1 MAANYLHGVE
11 TIEVERGAR
20 PVRTVKSAV
29 IGLIGTAP
37 TAPEAAHTPVL
48 CLSEKDA
55 AAFGP
60 QLAGFTIPQALNAIY
75 DHGAGTV
82 VVINV
87 LDPAVHKTAVAGEAV
102 TLDAATGQGKT
113 AKAALLN
120 VAVKSADGATAYA
133 LGTDYLLDAV
143 NGKITRVKDG
153 AIAAGAVLKVSY
165 DYADPIK
172 ITAADIIGAVN
183 AAGNRTGLK
192 ALQDTYN
199 RFGFFAK
206 LLIAPGFCTQNSVAS
221 AMAAMADKL
230 DAIAYVDAPIGTSFA
245 QAQAGRGP
253 AGGINFNTSSDRV
266 RLCYPHVKVYDPAT
280 NDTRLEPLSARAA
293 GLRAKV
299 DNDKGF
305 WWSSSN
311 QELAGVIGVERQLT
325 AMIDDPQSEVN
336 LLNEQGITTVFSSFG
351 SGFRLWGNRT
361 AAWPTVSHMRNFEN
375 VRRTGDV
382 INESIRYFSQ
392 QFIDMPLNQ
401 ATIDA
406 LVESVNGYGRKL
418 IGDGALLGF
427 KAWFDTARNP
437 ETELAAGHL
446 LISYKYTVPPPLE
459 RLTFETEIT
468 SEYLL
473 SLKGGN

>member
-11 TIEVERGAR
+11 TIEVERGPR

-37 TAPEAAHTPVL
+37 VGAINTPVL
-48 CLSEKDA
+48 SLSEKDA
-55 AAFGP
+55 AGFGP
-60 QLAGFTIPQALNAIY
+60 QLPGFTIPQALDAIY

-82 VVINV
+82 IVINV
-87 LDPAVHKTAVAGEAV
+87 LDPAIHKSSAAGENV
-102 TLDAATGQGKT
+102 TLDKATDRAMLARG
-113 AKAALLN
+113 AISNLVLR
-120 VAVKSADGATAYA
+120 SADGNATYA
-133 LGTDYLLDAV
+133 EGADYTV
-143 NGKITRVKDG
+143 NAMTGEVLRVKGGKIAV
-153 AIAAGAVLKVSY
+153 AASLKAAY
-165 DYADPIK
+165 DYADPAK
-172 ITAADIIGAVN
+172 VTLADILGTIN
-183 AAGNRTGLK
+183 AAGVRTGLK
-192 ALQDTYN
+192 ALKDTYN
-199 RFGFFAK
+199 LFGFFAK
-206 LLIAPGFCTQNSVAS
+206 ILIAPAFCTQNSVAAELI
-221 AMAAMADKL
+221 AMAGQLGAV
-230 DAIAYVDAPIGTSFA
+230 AYLDAPIGTTYA
-245 QAQAGRGP
+245 QALAGRGP
-253 AGGINFNTSSDRV
+253 AGTINFNTSSDRA
-266 RLCYPHVKVYDPAT
+266 RLCYPHVKVYDPIT
-280 NDTRLEPLSARAA
+280 NAERLEPLSARAA

-299 DNDKGF
+299 DIDKGF

-311 QELAGVIGVERQLT
+311 QELAGITGVERQLS

-336 LLNEQGITTVFSSFG
+336 LLNEQGITTVFSSYG
-351 SGFRLWGNRT
+351 SGYRLWGNRT

-427 KAWFDTARNP
+427 KAWFDPARN
-437 ETELAAGHL
+437 EQTELANGHL

>member
-11 TIEVERGAR
+11 TIEVERGPR

-37 TAPEAAHTPVL
+37 IGAVNTVTL
-48 CLSEKDA
+48 TLSEKDA
-55 AAFGP
+55 AVFGP
-60 QLAGFTIPQALNAIY
+60 QLPGFTIPQALDAIY

-82 VVINV
+82 IVINV
-87 LDPAVHKTAVAGEAV
+87 LDPAIHKTAVASEA
-102 TLDAATGQGKT
+102 LGFDPATDRVKLAHG
-113 AKAALLN
+113 A
-120 VAVKSADGATAYA
+120 VAGLVLKSGDSATTYVA
-133 LGTDYLLDAV
+133 GTDYSANLVTGELARIK
-143 NGKITRVKDG
+143 GG
-153 AIAAGAVLKVSY
+153 AISAGASVKASY
-165 DYADPIK
+165 DYADPTK
-172 ITAADIIGAVN
+172 VTAGDIIGAVN
-183 AAGNRTGLK
+183 AAGARTGLK
-192 ALQDTYN
+192 ALKDTYN
-199 RFGFFAK
+199 QFGFFAK
-206 LLIAPGFCTQNSVAS
+206 ILIAPAFCTQNSVAVELI
-221 AMAAMADKL
+221 AMADQL
-230 DAIAYVDAPIGTSFA
+230 DAVTYLDAPIGTTYA
-245 QAQAGRGP
+245 QALAGRGP
-253 AGGINFNTSSDRV
+253 AGSINFNTSSDRV
-266 RLCYPHVKVYDPAT
+266 RLCYPHVKVYDPVLNAE
-280 NDTRLEPLSARAA
+280 RLEPLSARAA

-299 DNDKGF
+299 DLDKGF

-311 QELAGVIGVERQLT
+311 QEIAGVTGVERQLS

-427 KAWFDTARNP
+427 KAWFDVARNP

-473 SLKGGN
+473 TLKGGN